1 MRPIRLTQAGVG
13 STDPIPLDIHTHPFN
28 VGVGCILTGTAT
40 YSVEHTFDDPFAS
53 DFVAASANWLPN
65 SGITAKTASSDGNY
79 AFPVRAVRLTIASGA
94 GSVQMTVIQATN

>member
-13 STDPIPLDIHTHPFN
+13 STAVVPLDIHSRPFN

-40 YSVEHTFDDPFAS
+40 FTVEHTFDDPQAS
-53 DFVAASANWLPN
+53 GFDAATANWLPN
-65 SGITAKTASSDGNY
+65 TGLTSKTASADGNY

>member
-1 MRPIRLTQAGVG
+1 MRPIRLTQTGVG
-13 STDPIPLDIHTHPFN
+13 STAVVPLDIHSNAMN

-65 SGITAKTASSDGNY
+65 TGLTSKSVSADGNY
-79 AFPVRAVRLTIASGA
+79 AFPVRAIRLTIASGTGA
-94 GSVQMTVIQATN
+94 VQMTVIQATN